1 MKNIITKKTAK
12 EFAKET
18 DSNRVKKDYKKGALT
33 EYLENIQKYAAELR
47 TLEIFDKEGQKR
59 AVETFEYTQKL
70 ALKVSAKRY
79 QAYQMWAIEK
89 IEAAREDRNNVSTFW
104 PYTTDRAIK
113 IFKNY
118 LMDIDRSLLTYD
130 VGTCYD
136 KVYFLIFTDQVDSD
150 KQAELQ
156 YQKATFDKIGK
167 LEDF

>member
-1 MKNIITKKTAK
+1 
-12 EFAKET
+12 
-18 DSNRVKKDYKKGALT
+18 
-33 EYLENIQKYAAELR
+33 
-47 TLEIFDKEGQKR
+47 
-59 AVETFEYTQKL
+59 
-70 ALKVSAKRY
+70 
-79 QAYQMWAIEK
+79 MWAIEK